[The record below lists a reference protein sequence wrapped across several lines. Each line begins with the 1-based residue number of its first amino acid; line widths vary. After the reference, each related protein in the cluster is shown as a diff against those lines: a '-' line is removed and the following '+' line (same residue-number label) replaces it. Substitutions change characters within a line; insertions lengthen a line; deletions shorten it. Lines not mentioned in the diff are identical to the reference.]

1 MSNKLLYIYY
11 FSLVLIL
18 ALYTNMGS
26 SPNAVIRSA
35 YLVAL
40 LVPMINKPELLP
52 GVMICVLSIAR
63 NSFAYPIIPT
73 DIYFHVT
80 IALFFAVLSLHR
92 HNYITGTNYL
102 FLIAL
107 IYVSIHDW
115 LILGVLSPMALMF
128 VIFTAYFMCV
138 ERITEIGKDFLTL
151 AFLVLALSISF
162 WVLFRPETQ
171 QAVKDAEENMHEYSW
186 TDANYFSLFL
196 GTGIV
201 VAVMNLMSGYVNKL
215 YAAISLFS
223 AVIVSMALLTLASRG
238 AILAT
243 IIAIAAMYLL
253 SQQGKWKKFY
263 VTIIVAIFIFL
274 LYTNQYFDLAIS
286 RFGEEDG
293 SGTGRTQIW
302 AAKFEAFSLDSNLFD
317 WIFGIG
323 QKAGIL
329 LGRNEGVLGGKG
341 MSTHND
347 YLSILFYYGIVG
359 VILFFSA
366 LAYPLRICTKA
377 VRPYI
382 LALLLFLMTCSM
394 TIEPFARGSV
404 AYWGLFFFIIIYARQ
419 SRFSKKNKGIYE

>member
-92 HNYITGTNYL
+92 HNYITGINYL

-171 QAVKDAEENMHEYSW
+171 QAVKDAEENNINPLSCRS
-186 TDANYFSLFL
+186 SLISFL
-196 GTGIV
+196 
-201 VAVMNLMSGYVNKL
+201 AFLQ
-215 YAAISLFS
+215 
-223 AVIVSMALLTLASRG
+223 
-238 AILAT
+238 
-243 IIAIAAMYLL
+243 YL
-253 SQQGKWKKFY
+253 QR
-263 VTIIVAIFIFL
+263 IF
-274 LYTNQYFDLAIS
+274 TKS
-286 RFGEEDG
+286 EE
-293 SGTGRTQIW
+293 T
-302 AAKFEAFSLDSNLFD
+302 
-317 WIFGIG
+317 
-323 QKAGIL
+323 
-329 LGRNEGVLGGKG
+329 
-341 MSTHND
+341 
-347 YLSILFYYGIVG
+347 
-359 VILFFSA
+359 
-366 LAYPLRICTKA
+366 
-377 VRPYI
+377 
-382 LALLLFLMTCSM
+382 
-394 TIEPFARGSV
+394 
-404 AYWGLFFFIIIYARQ
+404 
-419 SRFSKKNKGIYE
+419 